1 MSTER
6 TENGG
11 YVWSDG
17 GGALRGGAG
26 RVHAVKV
33 TKFGEVGLVAVSD
46 LVAEEEPLLIR
57 LGYGPMDAREQRDLA
72 VTMRT
77 PGNDV
82 ELAAGFALSEGIIRN
97 RSDLVSVRICDREGF
112 GNVVRVEL
120 APGLEWDA
128 ARLAR
133 NFYASSSC
141 GICGKAS
148 IEAVGLV
155 CGRRGRPSEVRVDA
169 RVLGGLPARLREAQG
184 VFERTGG
191 LHAAGVFGVGGDF
204 RFLREDVGRHNAVD
218 KVLGYRLMGGGGEEG
233 DFLVLSGRISFELVQ
248 KAIAGGFGVIAALG
262 APSGGAIR
270 LAEAFGVTL
279 VGFLR
284 EDRWNVYS
292 GMERMDVSGLCG

>member
-1 MSTER
+1 M
-6 TENGG
+6 
-11 YVWSDG
+11 
-17 GGALRGGAG
+17 
-26 RVHAVKV
+26 
-33 TKFGEVGLVAVSD
+33 KFGGLGLVTASD

-57 LGYGPMDAREQRDLA
+57 LGYGPLDAREQRDLA

-82 ELAAGFALSEGIIRN
+82 ELAAGFALSEGVIRD
-97 RSDLVSVRICDREGF
+97 RSDLVSVKRCESEGF

-120 APGLEWDA
+120 VPGVEWDA

-155 CGRRGRPSEVRVDA
+155 CGSRVLPSGVLLDA
-169 RVLGGLPARLREAQG
+169 RVLGGLPERLREAQG

-218 KVLGYRLMGGGGEEG
+218 KVLGHRLMGGDGQAG

-248 KAIAGGFGVIAALG
+248 KAIAGGFGVVVALG
-262 APSGGAIR
+262 APSGGAVR

-284 EDRWNVYS
+284 EGRWNVYS
-292 GMERMDVSGLCG
+292 GIERLDVNGL

>member
-1 MSTER
+1 MSGE
-6 TENGG
+6 G
-11 YVWSDG
+11 SDAVG
-17 GGALRGGAG
+17 RGGAG
-26 RVHAVKV
+26 RVHALEVM
-33 TKFGEVGLVAVSD
+33 KFGVGGVVSALD

-57 LGYGPMDAREQRDLA
+57 LGYGAVEAREERDLA

-82 ELAAGFALSEGIIRN
+82 ELAAGFVFSEGVVRERGDI
-97 RSDLVSVRICDREGF
+97 VSVRVCEREGS

-120 APGLEWDA
+120 AVGVEWDA

-148 IEAVGLV
+148 IEAVGVV
-155 CGRRGRPSEVRVDA
+155 CGRGRMPLGGRVDA
-169 RVLGGLPARLREAQG
+169 RILGGLPARLREAQG

-204 RFLREDVGRHNAVD
+204 RCLREDVGRHNAVD
-218 KVLGYRLMGGGGEEG
+218 KVLGYRLMSGEGEEG

-248 KAIAGGFGVIAALG
+248 KAIAGGFGMVVALG
-262 APSGGAIR
+262 APSGGAAR

-292 GMERMDVSGLCG
+292 GIERLNLQGL